1 MRSIRRAFALALLCA
16 AGAAGQCAMCYR
28 NAQALGA
35 ARGHVFNTGI
45 FILGTPPLLILGGFV
60 VLLRRRNQ
68 R

>member
-1 MRSIRRAFALALLCA
+1 
-16 AGAAGQCAMCYR
+16 MCYR